1 MNLDD
6 ILKRYA
12 ELLAGIDRWYAR
24 CQAAFPGEVRCGK
37 GCSGC
42 CRGLFDITLLDAW
55 YLKEGFDRLPDEV
68 RLVVRE
74 RAGDRLEGLKTI
86 WPELAP
92 PFMLNCRPEEDWDLL
107 MPDDDES
114 PCVLLGDDGRCLVY
128 EHRPM
133 TCRLHG
139 LPLIDLDGTVMHDE
153 WCTENFADRSPLEEA
168 GLRAGFT
175 AMFREEVLLF
185 RMLESLLL
193 KQDIMELD
201 TFIPLALLVDFGR
214 FDWEEWGRGF
224 KAAGAGTDRD

>member
-6 ILKRYA
+6 ILKRYS
-12 ELLAGIDRWYAR
+12 ELLAGVDSWFAR
-24 CQAAFPGEVRCGK
+24 CQTAFPGEVRCGK

-55 YLKEGFDRLPDEV
+55 YLKVGFSRLPDEV
-68 RLVVRE
+68 RRVVRE
-74 RAGDRLEGLKTI
+74 RAGHRLEGLKSI
-86 WPELAP
+86 WPELSP
-92 PFMLNCRPEEDWDLL
+92 PFMLNCRPEEDWELL

-128 EHRPM
+128 EYRPM

-153 WCTENFADRSPLEEA
+153 WCTENFTDRSPLEVTE
-168 GLRAGFT
+168 LRAGFT
-175 AMFREEVLLF
+175 AMFREEVSLF

-193 KQDIMELD
+193 KQGIRELD
-201 TFIPLALLVDFGR
+201 TFIPLAVLMDFER
-214 FDWEEWGRGF
+214 FDWKEWGRGF
-224 KAAGAGTDRD
+224 KTAGEGTDGG